1 MFKYTIEDYL
11 KEKNKNIVELND
23 NSEEYK
29 YEEDPTH
36 QYHDKI
42 FKKILDN
49 KEEFIDFLKN
59 HTNYE
64 EDEGKIS
71 KTDLVRYNRNF
82 ITKSFSAKTS
92 DVIYK
97 IKGRNILIL
106 IEHQR
111 VIDKKMPKRIS
122 EYCNELINDI
132 TNGEEVEEYPFI
144 IPIVLYTGKNKWN
157 IQKSMSELHKKQF
170 GFEPVK
176 YPKYNL
182 VNVNNYTDEELI
194 KENTGISKAM
204 LFEKKETDK
213 EIMETFEKIFR
224 KKLNKREKN
233 CLKMILNNFTE
244 LRKTI
249 GIERVN
255 KMLEKIEEKGEVD
268 MEALER
274 FFIHMFQ
281 KEDELIEKEGKLS
294 EKEGKLS
301 EKEGKLSKKEGELA
315 KKEKDIKRKIQEG
328 IQEGIKEGIIETAKK
343 MIKKNMKIEEIEEIT
358 GLSEK
363 EIHEII

>member
-11 KEKNKNIVELND
+11 NTKEKFFNTLSLSD
-23 NSEEYK
+23 NNEEY
-29 YEEDPTH
+29 YLEEESTH

-59 HTNYE
+59 HTDYE
-64 EDEGKIS
+64 EDEGKILNS
-71 KTDLVRYNRNF
+71 ELVKYNRNF
-82 ITKSFSAKTS
+82 ITKSFTAKSS

-97 IKGRNILIL
+97 IKGKNILIL

-111 VIDKKMPKRIS
+111 AVDFNMPTRIA
-122 EYCNELINDI
+122 EYCVELIRDL
-132 TNGEEVEEYPFI
+132 TNEEKNIKEYPFI
-144 IPIVLYTGKNKWN
+144 IPIVLYTGKQRWN
-157 IQKSMSELHKKQF
+157 VPKNINELHKSQF
-170 GFEPVK
+170 GFEPIE

-182 VNVNNYTDEELI
+182 IDVNDYTDEELI
-194 KENTGISKAM
+194 EENTGISKAM

-213 EIMETFEKIFR
+213 EIMETFEKIFI
-224 KKLNKREKN
+224 KKLNKREKE
-233 CLKMILNNFTE
+233 CLKMILENFTE
-244 LRKTI
+244 LRKKI
-249 GIERVN
+249 GIRRVN
-255 KMLEKIEEKGEVD
+255 ELLEKIEEKGEID

-301 EKEGKLSKKEGELA
+301 KKEGELA
-315 KKEKDIKRKIQEG
+315 KREKDIKRKIQE
-328 IQEGIKEGIIETAKK
+328 ERKAGIIETAKK
-343 MIKKNMKIEEIEEIT
+343 MIVKNMKIEDIEEIT

-363 EIHEII
+363 EILEIM